1 MEVLFLFS
9 GLCFEI
15 FSFMEKKRK
24 LEENHLE
31 NPTKNVYLVHLIGK
45 ERV

>member
-1 MEVLFLFS
+1 MEVLFLFF

-15 FSFMEKKRK
+15 FFFMEKKRK
-24 LEENHLE
+24 LEENYFE
-31 NPTKNVYLVHLIGK
+31 NFIKNVYLVYLIGK

>member
-15 FSFMEKKRK
+15 FSFMEKKK
-24 LEENHLE
+24 KEENHLE